1 MMDKILEKYSK
12 SVIKNLD
19 KENISKILLFLE
31 KEKCD
36 YIEDI
41 LEDYLDLF
49 TFEYELFVNKY
60 NNLNKKYENKFL
72 ELASADMNL
81 LEEFYD

>member
-1 MMDKILEKYSK
+1 MEEILEKYSNI
-12 SVIKNLD
+12 VIKNLN
-19 KENISKILLFLE
+19 KEKISKIILFLE

-49 TFEYELFVNKY
+49 SFEYEFFVNKY
-60 NNLNKKYENKFL
+60 NKLNKKYNGKFL
-72 ELASADMNL
+72 ELASSDMNL
-81 LEEFYD
+81 FEEFYD

>member
-1 MMDKILEKYSK
+1 MNEILEKYSN
-12 SVIKNLD
+12 SVIRNLD
-19 KENISKILLFLE
+19 KENVSKILLFLE
-31 KEKCD
+31 REKCE

-49 TFEYELFVNKY
+49 TFEYEIFVEKY
-60 NNLNKKYENKFL
+60 NKLNEKYNNKFL

-81 LEEFYD
+81 LEEFYN

>member
-49 TFEYELFVNKY
+49 TFENEFFVNKY